1 MQETRGGAARA
12 TTQTSEREVVRDAA
26 QANVC
31 AKAAYLSTIGALFSR
46 WGDDYEAAYEAA
58 RATAADLAIAPAT
71 PVGAVRCRLENE
83 VLTLGA
89 PAAAVPVESLYKPW
103 ADGRERRRGV
113 SAEFGAARHL
123 LLGDSAQHMRALYR
137 ALELEVPMEFCA
149 MPDHVTLMT
158 EVVAL
163 CVDAGNHEAALA
175 LLSEHFDWLDAYEQ
189 TLLAHAAALSS
200 APPLGSYRRAGS
212 RSGPWELAV
221 ALAAAVRDLS
231 VSLR

>member
-1 MQETRGGAARA
+1 MTMKRRTRRPCDSGRFRDSA
-12 TTQTSEREVVRDAA
+12 RDA
-26 QANVC
+26 
-31 AKAAYLSTIGALFSR
+31 
-46 WGDDYEAAYEAA
+46 
-58 RATAADLAIAPAT
+58 
-71 PVGAVRCRLENE
+71 VGAVRCRLENE

-200 APPLGSYRRAGS
+200 APPSARTD
-212 RSGPWELAV
+212 ELARALAQGLRGWPV
-221 ALAAAVRDLS
+221 ALAAAVRDYPCPFGKNRGLPQTRRKQICKRRRLNALQPS
-231 VSLR
+231 SEPS

>member
-1 MQETRGGAARA
+1 M
-12 TTQTSEREVVRDAA
+12 
-26 QANVC
+26 
-31 AKAAYLSTIGALFSR
+31 
-46 WGDDYEAAYEAA
+46 
-58 RATAADLAIAPAT
+58 
-71 PVGAVRCRLENE
+71 RCRLENE

-137 ALELEVPMEFCA
+137 ALELEVPMGFCA

-200 APPLGSYRRAGS
+200 APPSARTDELARALAHG
-212 RSGPWELAV
+212 RELAV

>member
-1 MQETRGGAARA
+1 
-12 TTQTSEREVVRDAA
+12 
-26 QANVC
+26 
-31 AKAAYLSTIGALFSR
+31 
-46 WGDDYEAAYEAA
+46 
-58 RATAADLAIAPAT
+58 
-71 PVGAVRCRLENE
+71 
-83 VLTLGA
+83 
-89 PAAAVPVESLYKPW
+89 
-103 ADGRERRRGV
+103 
-113 SAEFGAARHL
+113 
-123 LLGDSAQHMRALYR
+123 
-137 ALELEVPMEFCA
+137 MEFCA

-200 APPLGSYRRAGS
+200 APPSALAHGR
-212 RSGPWELAV
+212 ELAV